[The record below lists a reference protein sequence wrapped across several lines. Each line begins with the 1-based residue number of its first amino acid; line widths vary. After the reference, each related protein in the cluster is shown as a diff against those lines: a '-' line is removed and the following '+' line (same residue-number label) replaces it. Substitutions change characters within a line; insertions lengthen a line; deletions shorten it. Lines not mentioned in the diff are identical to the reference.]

1 MIESLKKLC
10 IKHKAII
17 KYGIF
22 GALTTII
29 NIVTYV
35 VCYTYLGISNVVS
48 NVIAWI
54 IACSFAFITN
64 KIWVFESKSMY
75 PRTVIY
81 EVVTFF
87 GCRLATGL
95 MDLVIMYVAV
105 DVHAWNSSLMKCISN
120 IIVIVANYVASRMV
134 IFKKK

>member
-64 KIWVFESKSMY
+64 KIWVFESKSM
-75 PRTVIY
+75 
-81 EVVTFF
+81 
-87 GCRLATGL
+87 
-95 MDLVIMYVAV
+95 
-105 DVHAWNSSLMKCISN
+105 
-120 IIVIVANYVASRMV
+120 
-134 IFKKK
+134 